1 MFPDEAVVAGLAQ
14 LQGKLPDLAPVFGP
28 EKVGQYLSLP
38 ATVTHISDS
47 SVLQLLRLPA
57 SVPGARFRL
66 SEERPPG
73 GLVTLTSAQH
83 RVSLT
88 FRQHRRCVRE
98 PSTGDRV
105 CLLRPCLLT
114 HGQHQRVHCIAH
126 SDTTFSI
133 WSSDTILITSS
144 CAGSSTVLEISN
156 FTHVEVPKHCQ
167 LTSRYF
173 VIQSTAA
180 SRINNTAASVSHRDL
195 TGRPLALL
203 QRHVAAPAPAAPR
216 PAPTHHV
223 ILSLGSACAG
233 GGAVLLLLLL
243 AALSWRLIRKRRQEA
258 AEEAPIADL
267 KMADDV
273 VTRESP
279 PPYSYPAPAT
289 DTPQEVEEVSP
300 GSRVLFT
307 GLLELACEAGC
318 AVPCPGSQWTRQMEQ
333 NFKHSLNLPLA
344 TEVTIT
350 RHPLLAA
357 EDGTGLNLFSFHTR
371 LHLPFTQADI
381 VMISSLSI
389 YSY

>member
-1 MFPDEAVVAGLAQ
+1 MKISPVSFMFPDEAVVAGLAQ
-14 LQGKLPDLAPVFGP
+14 LRGKLPDLAPVFGP

-38 ATVTHISDS
+38 ATVTHISGT

-66 SEERPPG
+66 SEERPLG
-73 GLVTLTSAQH
+73 GLVTLTNPQH
-83 RVSLT
+83 RVILT
-88 FRQHRRCVRE
+88 FRQHKRCLRE
-98 PSTGDRV
+98 HSSGDRI

-114 HGQHQRVHCIAH
+114 HGQDQIHCIAH

-156 FTHVEVPKHCQ
+156 FSHVEVPKHCQ

-173 VIQSTAA
+173 VIKPTAA
-180 SRINNTAASVSHRDL
+180 SRINNSSASVTHRDL

-216 PAPTHHV
+216 PAPTHHIV
-223 ILSLGSACAG
+223 LSLGGVCAG
-233 GGAVLLLLLL
+233 GVAVLLLLVL
-243 AALSWRLIRKRRQEA
+243 AVLSWRLIRKRRQETGQ
-258 AEEAPIADL
+258 ESPVTDL
-267 KMADDV
+267 KTPNDV
-273 VTRESP
+273 VTVDSP

-289 DTPQEVEEVSP
+289 ETPQEAEEMRP

-307 GLLELACEAGC
+307 GLLELACEAEC
-318 AVPCPGSQWTRQMEQ
+318 CPCPGWQWTREMEH

-350 RHPLLAA
+350 SHPLLAA
-357 EDGTGLNLFSFHTR
+357 GDGTGLNLFSFHTR
-371 LHLPFTQADI
+371 
-381 VMISSLSI
+381 SI
-389 YSY
+389 INGTPHI